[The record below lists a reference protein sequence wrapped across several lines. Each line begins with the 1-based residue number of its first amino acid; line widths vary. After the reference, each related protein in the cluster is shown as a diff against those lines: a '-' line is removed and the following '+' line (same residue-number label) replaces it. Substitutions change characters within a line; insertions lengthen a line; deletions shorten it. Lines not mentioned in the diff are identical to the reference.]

1 MGARMTGVAGT
12 GTQVCGGGGCPLANR
27 GYSSSLASSANS
39 GSRSR
44 KLGEKRKK
52 ILEEQGEEKYEEQ
65 ISNSFLLATVPRRLK
80 ML

>member
-12 GTQVCGGGGCPLANR
+12 GTLVGGGGGCPLANR

-44 KLGEKRKK
+44 KLKENK
-52 ILEEQGEEKYEEQ
+52 IKY
-65 ISNSFLLATVPRRLK
+65 
-80 ML
+80 